1 MFIQLTL
8 NKILIPVK
16 QNDVLL
22 ISDII
27 NIVYWTYI
35 VL

>member
-27 NIVYWTYI
+27 NIVY
-35 VL
+35 